1 VHPKKLEKDSFVTQR
16 VLHQACFVKD
26 GKKGESV
33 FANPMIEVRIRSL
46 AVYKLVQHVT
56 KYVATKEFVKNCKA
70 MYPPDGPTYGVN
82 QDPLRSMADVKHCY
96 AAFPKQKDKDK
107 FGHFVINGCWTNSDI
122 GNRVERKVL
131 ETLEW
136 KWGSQYVDSTMVV
149 RKKNSSLYTVVIKML
164 GSMRNSFSQYFKR
177 TYGRTYLIRNCCN
190 KIQHTLDQI
199 NNNEATFKHAV
210 PMVSALFEATPK
222 KHGWTGFVG
231 RCEPGVTKLSA
242 LVLPY
247 DPETFSTP
255 ARAAAVTEVPS
266 IPEQLEAFFKTL
278 EDGDVI
284 RKKWLEH
291 KAKPSAPVSDDKSNK
306 KFDTENTDDEGNIK
320 KVSLFWV

>member
-1 VHPKKLEKDSFVTQR
+1 MNPKKLEKDSFVTQR

-70 MYPPDGPTYGVN
+70 MYPPDGPAYGVN

-149 RKKNSSLYTVVIKML
+149 RKKKTA
-164 GSMRNSFSQYFKR
+164 R
-177 TYGRTYLIRNCCN
+177 C
-190 KIQHTLDQI
+190 TL
-199 NNNEATFKHAV
+199 
-210 PMVSALFEATPK
+210 
-222 KHGWTGFVG
+222 
-231 RCEPGVTKLSA
+231 LS
-242 LVLPY
+242 
-247 DPETFSTP
+247 
-255 ARAAAVTEVPS
+255 
-266 IPEQLEAFFKTL
+266 
-278 EDGDVI
+278 
-284 RKKWLEH
+284 
-291 KAKPSAPVSDDKSNK
+291 
-306 KFDTENTDDEGNIK
+306 
-320 KVSLFWV
+320 